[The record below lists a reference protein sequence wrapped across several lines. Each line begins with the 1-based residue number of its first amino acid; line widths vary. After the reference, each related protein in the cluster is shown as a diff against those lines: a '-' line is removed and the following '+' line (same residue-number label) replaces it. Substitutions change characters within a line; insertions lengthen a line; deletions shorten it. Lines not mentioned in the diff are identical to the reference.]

1 MLPVRAATAAATI
14 TAASTVPCRLLRRS
28 LSTLHRSGRLEP
40 HFPHALGGSSA
51 AASLTRALFSRRG
64 GHSSAAVLRAAAARS
79 RRLSHR
85 LASCGS
91 GKKSTLWRP
100 SGGSAPG
107 RHAGNAALPT
117 MSSASS
123 QSRAAPF
130 LAVDVRLAVAAVS
143 TVGCLLATFAMSD
156 EGIGGSGTAF
166 ADEAS
171 HGPEGGGGGGGGGG
185 SPDRREGLVDI
196 SKLQQWN
203 HNWDGRHHVSSRG
216 KKTRY
221 IVLIRHGHYHSDGAD
236 DSQRTLT
243 PLGHRQAEL
252 LAQRLA
258 QYHWTPTQISCSTL
272 VRARQTTDH
281 ISSCSK
287 FINVDNYVIDSKLRE
302 GQPFQPIP
310 PARCGLYHKNQV
322 HRDGSRIDAAFD
334 SIFYRAGP
342 EQTHNTYDIVVCHSN
357 VIRYFVCRALQI
369 PKEAWIRIAI
379 PHCSITMLAIG
390 PTGYVSLK
398 CLGDSGFLPVDMVT
412 TH

>member
-1 MLPVRAATAAATI
+1 MPVAGQLRAG
-14 TAASTVPCRLLRRS
+14 TAAST
-28 LSTLHRSGRLEP
+28 
-40 HFPHALGGSSA
+40 GSSW
-51 AASLTRALFSRRG
+51 
-64 GHSSAAVLRAAAARS
+64 
-79 RRLSHR
+79 SHT
-85 LASCGS
+85 S
-91 GKKSTLWRP
+91 
-100 SGGSAPG
+100 PG
-107 RHAGNAALPT
+107 
-117 MSSASS
+117 
-123 QSRAAPF
+123 APF
-130 LAVDVRLAVAAVS
+130 LSVDVRLAVAAVS
-143 TVGCLLATFAMSD
+143 TVGCLLATFALSE

-171 HGPEGGGGGGGGGG
+171 HRPDSDGGDGDGGGSRGGGGGDSSG
-185 SPDRREGLVDI
+185 SSSSADGRRREGLVDI

-203 HNWDGRHHVSSRG
+203 HNWDGRHHVSCRG

-322 HRDGSRIDAAFD
+322 QRDGSRIDAAFD